1 MTQPSHPQG
10 HPNALYVLFFTEMWE
25 RFSYY
30 GMRAI
35 LSLYMIANISAGG
48 MGLSQ
53 KDAGP
58 IYGLYTA
65 SVYLLTLPG
74 GWLADNIFG
83 QKKAI
88 WYGGIIIMI
97 GHIILAIPANDMVFF
112 TGLAVVAM
120 GTGLLKPNISS
131 IVGELYPEGGARRDA
146 GFSIFYMGINIGGAL
161 GMLTVGY
168 LGEKIDW
175 HVGFGAA
182 AIGMFLGLI
191 VFKFAG
197 EKYLQDYGLLKP
209 KEAKIVNSSDS
220 KSNKLALMMAG
231 ALVALLIV
239 LQLANVIDV
248 TTAQG
253 LAEAMGIIIVS
264 ITTFYFTY
272 ILIAGNLTAVERT
285 RMYVMAIF
293 FVAIAIFWAGYEQG
307 GSTLNIFA
315 KRNTDRFVFGWEM
328 PASWLQGMQSVYVI
342 IFSAVVASLWIFLGK
357 RNANPSAPVKFGFGL
372 IILSLGFLLMYFASQ
387 YVVAGEK
394 VSYMWLMVTYLF
406 TVLGELC
413 ISPIGLSFYTKL
425 APQRFVSQLV
435 GIWFVGAALGNLIAG
450 LFASNF
456 DEDSVAQMPDLFML
470 VVGVSL
476 VSGLLMMALYKPIK
490 KWMGGVE

>member
-1 MTQPSHPQG
+1 MNQPSAPQG
-10 HPNALYVLFFTEMWE
+10 HPKALYVLFFTEMWE

-35 LSLYMIANISAGG
+35 LSLYMIAAVSTGG
-48 MGLSQ
+48 MGLSERE
-53 KDAGP
+53 AGP

-74 GWLADNIFG
+74 GWLADNILG

-88 WYGGIIIMI
+88 WFGGIIIML
-97 GHIILAIPANDMVFF
+97 GHIILAFPAGDMVFF
-112 TGLAVVAM
+112 LGLATVAV

-146 GFSIFYMGINIGGAL
+146 GFSIFYMGINVGGAL

-182 AIGMFLGLI
+182 AVGMFIGLI
-191 VFKFAG
+191 GFKLL
-197 EKYLQDYGLLKP
+197 ENKYLKSYGLLKI
-209 KEAKIVNSSDS
+209 KEEKNDKVADDNA
-220 KSNKLALMMAG
+220 NKLALLMVG
-231 ALVALLIV
+231 ILTSLLVI
-239 LQLANVIDV
+239 LQFTNLIDV

-253 LAEAMGIIIVS
+253 LAQAMGVIIVS
-264 ITTFYFTY
+264 ITVFYFVY
-272 ILIAGNLTAVERT
+272 ILIAGKLSAVERT

-315 KRNTDRFVFGWEM
+315 ERNTNRFIFGWEM
-328 PASWLQGMQSVYVI
+328 PASWLQGMQSIYVI
-342 IFSAVVASLWIFLGK
+342 LFAPVVGAIWLYLNK
-357 RNANPSAPVKFGFGL
+357 RNSNPSAPIKFGMGL
-372 IILSLGFLLMYFASQ
+372 ILLSFGFLLMYFASQ
-387 YVVAGEK
+387 YVVIGEK
-394 VSYMWLMVTYLF
+394 VSFMWLIITYLF

-413 ISPIGLSFYTKL
+413 ISPVGLSFYTKL
-425 APQRFVSQLV
+425 APARFVSQLV

-450 LFASNF
+450 MFSSNF
-456 DEDSVAQMPDLFML
+456 DKDNVAQMPSLFML
-470 VVGVSL
+470 VVFVSL
-476 VSGLLMMALYKPIK
+476 ISGVLMVLLYKPIK